1 MKLGRTPKSMA
12 DWQLLIIQ
20 TAVGFLLGVAIVAGG
35 AGIGRNA
42 NLFRQ

>member
-1 MKLGRTPKSMA
+1 MKLGRTPKWME
-12 DWQLLIIQ
+12 DWRLLIIQ
-20 TAVGFLLGVAIVAGG
+20 TAVGFLLRVAIVARC